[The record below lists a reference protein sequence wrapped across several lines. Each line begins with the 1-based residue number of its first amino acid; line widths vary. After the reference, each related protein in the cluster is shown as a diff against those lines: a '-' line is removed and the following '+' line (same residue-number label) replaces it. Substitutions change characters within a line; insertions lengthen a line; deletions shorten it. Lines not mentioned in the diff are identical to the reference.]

1 MEMIQRVQI
10 LRTQISNVLARRSK
24 GIEDDL
30 IQIARL

>member
-10 LRTQISNVLARRSK
+10 LRTQISNVLARRCKS
-24 GIEDDL
+24 IEDDL